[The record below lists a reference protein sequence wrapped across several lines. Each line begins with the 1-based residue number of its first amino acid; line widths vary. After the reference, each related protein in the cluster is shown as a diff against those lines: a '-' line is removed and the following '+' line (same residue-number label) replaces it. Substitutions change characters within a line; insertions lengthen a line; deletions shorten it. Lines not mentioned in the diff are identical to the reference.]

1 MAFALALFLAVP
13 SFAVYQFPDQF
24 KGEIQDKAE
33 RRLLYNYARTVT
45 RGDNKVVVKREFSG
59 MDGALAATETVTYDN
74 GKVAKME
81 LDHKQTG
88 ELGFFEIKGDKI
100 YFTLTKDGKTK
111 QDDEIFEG
119 NTVSTDETF
128 PFIQKNWDLL
138 MKGETLNIRFPV
150 ISRLETVGFKF
161 FKDREDDKYVY
172 IKMKPSSFV
181 IAALVK
187 PLTFK
192 IEKDGERRLM
202 EVDGR
207 VTPKRREGNSWK
219 DLDAIFVMKY

>member
-1 MAFALALFLAVP
+1 MAFVLALFLAVP
-13 SFAVYQFPDQF
+13 SFAVFEFPDQF

-33 RRLLYNYARTVT
+33 RRLLYNYRRTVT
-45 RGDNKVVVKREFSG
+45 RGDNTVVVKREFLG
-59 MDGALAATETVTYDN
+59 TDGSLAATETVTYDG
-74 GKVAKME
+74 GKVVKME

-88 ELGFFEIKGDKI
+88 ELGFFEIKENKLH
-100 YFTLTKDGKTK
+100 FSLTKDGKTK
-111 QDDEIFEG
+111 QDDEPFEA
-119 NTVSTDETF
+119 NTVSTDETA
-128 PFIQKNWDLL
+128 PFIQKKWAAL
-138 MKGETLNIRFPV
+138 MKGEILGIRFPV

-161 FKDREDDKYVY
+161 FKDREDDKHVY

-192 IEKDGERRLM
+192 FEKEGEHRLM

>member
-1 MAFALALFLAVP
+1 MAFVLALFLAVP
-13 SFAVYQFPDQF
+13 SFAVYEFPDQF

-33 RRLLYNYARTVT
+33 RRLLYNYRRTVT
-45 RGDNKVVVKREFSG
+45 RGDNTVVVKREFLG
-59 MDGALAATETVTYDN
+59 TDGSLAATETVTYD
-74 GKVAKME
+74 GGRVVKME

-88 ELGFFEIKGDKI
+88 ELGFFEIKGDKV
-100 YFTLTKDGKTK
+100 YFSLTKDGKTK
-111 QDDEIFEG
+111 QADEALES
-119 NTVSTDETF
+119 NTVSTDETS
-128 PFIQKNWDLL
+128 PFIQKNWDAL

-161 FKDREDDKYVY
+161 FKDREDGKYVY
-172 IKMKPSSFV
+172 VKMKPSSFV

-192 IEKDGERRLM
+192 FEKEGEQRLI